1 MGHSPAHRSR
11 RPRARACLAA
21 RAGLLTAQGRVCGCV
36 GVCGSRMNSFSLSYP
51 RSAETLESA
60 EAGRAG
66 GGACSRGGG
75 SRGTPLRSII
85 TDTPKRGRSG
95 PQCVVNTKPS
105 VWKSGCTGKR
115 HGLVVVKIEKTN
127 SNSTRDFS
135 KGLISRVDPFV
146 WSTLVVKIKKT
157 QESTPPRFPRRGV
170 LLYQS
175 LKMIENKMTRV
186 HGPRGPNRPVVKRG
200 KIMFSLSR
208 YDRPEKCHGQ
218 LKRNRLVRM
227 VKQVTTTQHPEP

>member
-1 MGHSPAHRSR
+1 MLQTQ
-11 RPRARACLAA
+11 RARRDAPGAA
-21 RAGLLTAQGRVCGCV
+21 RHGRILVASLDERKQILGSVRPPLRTPLSPSGALDHRGLWTPRRSAAAAAGSDGPLPSPQVPKTARPSLFSSPGRAADRAGSTGPRVCGCV

-115 HGLVVVKIEKTN
+115 HGLVVRK
-127 SNSTRDFS
+127 D
-135 KGLISRVDPFV
+135 
-146 WSTLVVKIKKT
+146 
-157 QESTPPRFPRRGV
+157 
-170 LLYQS
+170 
-175 LKMIENKMTRV
+175 
-186 HGPRGPNRPVVKRG
+186 
-200 KIMFSLSR
+200 
-208 YDRPEKCHGQ
+208 
-218 LKRNRLVRM
+218 
-227 VKQVTTTQHPEP
+227 